1 MAGAFVGRQ
10 AIYDRSLEVHAY
22 ELLYRSNLKVSDADI
37 QCGDRAT
44 AQVLSDAFLEIGAQ
58 RIAGD
63 LPCFL
68 NLTEGY
74 ITGELPLP
82 LPPER
87 VVVEILEDVLPT
99 AKIIEGAQRIK
110 DRGVRI
116 ALDDFVHHDGIE
128 PLLELADYVKVD
140 LMAQE
145 RDATRSMVE
154 VLQRFDVKLLA
165 EKIETHE
172 ELRFCQELGFEYFQG
187 FFLTKPEIVEGH
199 RVPANR
205 VGLLRILSR
214 LLDPDVELDELG
226 DLISQDVSLAYKLL
240 RHANSTLYAPAQEI
254 TAVQQ
259 SLVLLGLD
267 AIREIVSLVI
277 LIDLDDGPGDLV
289 TQSLVRAKMCQTLAE
304 RASIEETRPFFTV
317 GLLSTLDALTHVP
330 MTEVLEHLPLSNE
343 LADALLGR
351 EGRLGRALACV
362 QAHERGDWSSAR
374 FDGLSPR
381 AVADAFAGATEYCDS
396 VWKSMPKKSAA

>member
-10 AIYDRSLEVHAY
+10 AIYDSSLDVHAY
-22 ELLYRSNLKVSDADI
+22 ELLYRDDVKTRRASFAS
-37 QCGDRAT
+37 GDRAT
-44 AQVLSDAFLEIGAQ
+44 AQVMSDAFLEIGAQ

-82 LPPER
+82 LPAER
-87 VVVEILEDVLPT
+87 VVVEVLEDVLPT
-99 AKIIEGAQRIK
+99 DKIVEGVQRLK
-110 DRGVRI
+110 DRGVLV
-116 ALDDFVHHDGIE
+116 ALDDYVHREGNE
-128 PLLELADYVKVD
+128 PLLEMADYVKVD
-140 LMAQE
+140 LMAQG
-145 RDATRSMVE
+145 RDETRKLVE
-154 VLQRFDVKLLA
+154 ELQKYRVKLLA
-165 EKIETHE
+165 EKIETQE
-172 ELRFCQELGFEYFQG
+172 EMRFCRDLGFEYFQG
-187 FFLTKPEIVEGH
+187 FFLTKPEIVKGH

-214 LLDPDVELDELG
+214 LLDPDVDVSELG

-240 RHANSTLYAPAQEI
+240 RHANSTLYAPREEI

-289 TQSLVRAKMCQTLAE
+289 TQSLIRAKMCQTLAE
-304 RASIEETRPFFTV
+304 RAGHDESNSYFTV
-317 GLLSTLDALTHVP
+317 GLLSTLDALTHVS
-330 MTEVLEHLPLSNE
+330 MEQVLEHLPLSDE
-343 LADALLGR
+343 LSRALLGR
-351 EGRLGRALACV
+351 EGSLGEALSCV
-362 QAHERGDWSSAR
+362 QAHERGEWEDAAFESLSS
-374 FDGLSPR
+374 R
-381 AVADAFAGATEYCDS
+381 AVCAAYADAAEYS
-396 VWKSMPKKSAA
+396 SKVWSSMPKRSAA